1 MMDPTNFPSSLAEP
15 PRLASFPYGEDLLQ
29 FIWEQQLFAR
39 EVLRTVE
46 GDALE
51 IVKPGR
57 LQPDSGPDFH
67 DGRIR
72 LDDQL
77 LVGNIEIHVRASE
90 WFLHRHHEDPA
101 YDNVILHVV
110 HTHDMDVRT
119 SKGGRVPTL
128 VLGDR
133 IGTDSLAAYDQLMR
147 NKTWVP
153 CANSIARVDR
163 QRIHL
168 WLERVLVE
176 RLERKTADVEA
187 LYKHLGNDET
197 EAFHQHLAM
206 GFGFKVNA
214 EPFGQLARTLPLKI
228 LLKYRDDPFRT
239 EALVLGQAGLLQVDF
254 VDEHPRT
261 LQEEF
266 KAMAALHN
274 LKPLSPSIWK
284 FGRLR
289 PANFP
294 TVRLVQFAG
303 LFTQLDGSFGRLLE
317 QDRVAELYSMFDVEA
332 GGYWRDHWVLD
343 KASEPTAKRLGRT
356 AAELLI
362 INVVVPFL
370 FAMGRVRGKEEV
382 VERALHLLEQLPAE
396 ANVITRGWERL
407 GVLVPG
413 QARYYNAG
421 RSQALIELKNL
432 YCGQRRCLHCVI
444 GAELLKRP
452 SLSSAGATASKG

>member
-1 MMDPTNFPSSLAEP
+1 MAPTTFPSTLAEP
-15 PRLASFPYGEDLLQ
+15 PRLASFPHGEDLLQ

-39 EVLRTVE
+39 EALRTVE
-46 GDALE
+46 GHALE

-57 LQPDSGPDFH
+57 LQSNSGPDFH
-67 DGRIR
+67 DGRVR
-72 LDDQL
+72 FDDQL

-90 WFLHRHHEDPA
+90 WFAHRHHEDPA

-128 VLGDR
+128 AIGER
-133 IGTDSLAAYDQLMR
+133 ISGSSLAAYEQLMR
-147 NKTWVP
+147 NKAWVP
-153 CANSIARVDR
+153 CANSIAQVDR
-163 QRIHL
+163 QRIGF
-168 WLERVLVE
+168 WLEHLLVE
-176 RLERKTADVEA
+176 RLERKTTEVEA
-187 LYKHLGNDET
+187 LFKHLGNDEAET
-197 EAFHQHLAM
+197 FYQQLAG

-214 EPFGQLARTLPLKI
+214 EPFGQLARTLPLKT

-254 VDEHPRT
+254 VDAHPRA

-266 KAMAALHN
+266 KAMAVLHD
-274 LKPLSPSIWK
+274 LRTLSPAIWK

-294 TVRLVQFAG
+294 TVRLVQFAR
-303 LFTQLDGSFGRLLE
+303 LFTHLDGAFGKLLE
-317 QDRVAELYSMFDVEA
+317 CDRTAELFPLFDVEA
-332 GGYWRDHWVLD
+332 EGYWRDHWTLD
-343 KASEPTAKRLGRT
+343 TPSDPTPKRLGRT

-370 FAMGRVRGKEEV
+370 FAMGRVRGKEEL
-382 VERALHLLEQLPAE
+382 VERALGLLEQLPAE
-396 ANVITRGWERL
+396 ANVITRGWEKL
-407 GVLVPG
+407 GIPTTT
-413 QARYYNAG
+413 AA
-421 RSQALIELKNL
+421 RSQALIELKNG

-444 GAELLKRP
+444 GAELLKR
-452 SLSSAGATASKG
+452 TNQ

>member
-1 MMDPTNFPSSLAEP
+1 MDTPDFPSALAEP
-15 PRLASFPYGEDLLQ
+15 TRLPSFPYGEDLLQ
-29 FIWEQQLFAR
+29 FIWEQQLFLRAA
-39 EVLRTVE
+39 LRTVE

-51 IVKPGR
+51 IVKPGL
-57 LQPDSGPDFH
+57 LQPNSGPDFH

-72 LDDQL
+72 IDGQL

-119 SKGGRVPTL
+119 SKGGRIPTL

-133 IGTDSLAAYDQLMR
+133 ISSESLSAYEQLMR

-153 CANSIARVDR
+153 CANSIVRVDR
-163 QRIHL
+163 QRIDL

-176 RLERKTADVEA
+176 RLERKTTEVEV
-187 LYKHLGNDET
+187 LFKTLGNDEA
-197 EAFHQHLAM
+197 EAFHHHLAM

-214 EPFGQLARTLPLKI
+214 EPFGQLARTLPLKT

-254 VDEHPRT
+254 IDQHPRA
-261 LQEEF
+261 LQVEYNAL
-266 KAMAALHN
+266 AMLHG
-274 LKPLSPSIWK
+274 LKPLSPAIWK

-294 TVRLVQFAG
+294 TMRLVQFAR
-303 LFTQLDGSFGRLLE
+303 LFAKLDGAFGRLLE
-317 QDRVAELYSMFDVEA
+317 QDEVGALFPLLDVEA
-332 GGYWRDHWVLD
+332 DGYWKDHWLLD
-343 KASEPTAKRLGRT
+343 KASDPLPKRLGRT

-362 INVVVPFL
+362 INVLVPFL
-370 FAMGRVRGKEEV
+370 FAMGRLRGREELS
-382 VERALHLLEQLPAE
+382 ERALGLLEQLPAE
-396 ANVITRGWERL
+396 SNLVVRGWQKL
-407 GVLVPG
+407 GIG
-413 QARYYNAG
+413 AG
-421 RSQALIELKNL
+421 TAARSQALIELKNL

-444 GAELLKRP
+444 GAELLKRTHP
-452 SLSSAGATASKG
+452 